1 MRTTRPGAGPVLAF
15 ALLLPLGAC
24 GDGSHSP
31 PGRPEVTTEQMRSED
46 AGNPAPLD
54 LVYVCGNKFLALN
67 STKRTV
73 HLTYR
78 VVGTSEVGGVTLSP
92 GPIEDPGFSETELET
107 TSTGIVELYRD
118 EERIARRRKLKLI

>member
-1 MRTTRPGAGPVLAF
+1 MRTIRPGSSPALAF
-15 ALLLPLGAC
+15 GMLLSLAAC

-31 PGRPEVTTEQMRSED
+31 PGRPEVTAEQLRSED
-46 AGNPAPLD
+46 AGNPATLD

-73 HLTYR
+73 HVTYR

-107 TSTGIVELYRD
+107 TSGGMVELYRD
-118 EERIARRRKLKLI
+118 EERLARRRNLKLP